1 MRRHHGLHKD
11 FIMLKYLIY
20 EIFFVFVVL
29 LFIKNEKKRMQRQ
42 IPTTPQVFT
51 SNALTDMAHA
61 AEIDHTADFD
71 ML

>member
-1 MRRHHGLHKD
+1 
-11 FIMLKYLIY
+11 
-20 EIFFVFVVL
+20 
-29 LFIKNEKKRMQRQ
+29 MQRQ

-51 SNALTDMAHA
+51 SNALMDTAHA

>member
-1 MRRHHGLHKD
+1 
-11 FIMLKYLIY
+11 
-20 EIFFVFVVL
+20 
-29 LFIKNEKKRMQRQ
+29 MQRQ
-42 IPTTPQVFT
+42 IPTTLQVFT